1 MTVRT
6 QETAAVADLLG
17 ASLLNSSRLWLLL
30 TEAGAQQGF
39 QVLRFLLHVLLSRT
53 SKRSEITVVNV
64 VVKAR
69 LVL

>member
-1 MTVRT
+1 MVRT

>member
-1 MTVRT
+1 MVRT

-53 SKRSEITVVNV
+53 SNRSEITVVNV